1 MKTKMYIYDIVIMQ
15 LLYRKLKHF
24 NRSKIFIFERE
35 DNYKQNKQD
44 DDNMIKRRTLI
55 GEEEGKVLKG
65 AKGFLLI
72 DFSLARF
79 LLNCTSC

>member
-1 MKTKMYIYDIVIMQ
+1 MQ

-24 NRSKIFIFERE
+24 NRSKIFTFERK
-35 DNYKQNKQD
+35 DNYKRNKQV
-44 DDNMIKRRTLI
+44 DDNMFKRRTLT